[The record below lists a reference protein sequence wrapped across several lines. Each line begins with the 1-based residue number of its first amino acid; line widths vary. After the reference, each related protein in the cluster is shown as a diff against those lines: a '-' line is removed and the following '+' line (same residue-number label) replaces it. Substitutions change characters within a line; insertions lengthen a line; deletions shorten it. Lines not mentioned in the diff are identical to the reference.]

1 LPRTLDWRHLLPDS
15 REEAAA
21 EPASSARSAFQRDH
35 DRILFSGPFRRLA
48 DKTQVFPLPVD
59 DHVHSRLTHSLEVA
73 TIGRSLGT
81 LVGRRLV
88 EAGAVLPEGRDAR
101 DVGDCVAAACLAHDL
116 GNPPFGHVGERAIQ
130 EYFEHS
136 APNGLMDPL
145 NERERRDLLHFEGNA
160 QAFRILTRLEQ
171 PRRGDGLGL
180 THATL
185 GAFMKYPCTSD
196 ATGRKG
202 AGRSAKKHGLM
213 VQELPAWERAAAA
226 LGLERRVSG
235 TDHWP
240 RHPLAF
246 LTEAAD
252 DVAYLLLDL
261 EDGFRLKHVS
271 EADYL
276 SLVRPLAGPSGQ
288 LEEARRALP
297 GRNDRLDRAGWLRAR
312 AIDTLIHELAGA
324 FMSQQDGILEC
335 TFDDELK
342 RSIPHAAELQA
353 VEQVC
358 REQCYGA
365 RDVLKMELAGA
376 EAIQGLLDCFVTALL
391 SPGTLRG
398 EHQRALRSMV
408 ISDTDT
414 RYEQLVRITDHVA
427 GMTDNYA
434 VRLYRELRGM
444 RYPGGRD

>member
-1 LPRTLDWRHLLPDS
+1 
-15 REEAAA
+15 
-21 EPASSARSAFQRDH
+21 
-35 DRILFSGPFRRLA
+35 
-48 DKTQVFPLPVD
+48 
-59 DHVHSRLTHSLEVA
+59 
-73 TIGRSLGT
+73 
-81 LVGRRLV
+81 
-88 EAGAVLPEGRDAR
+88 
-101 DVGDCVAAACLAHDL
+101 
-116 GNPPFGHVGERAIQ
+116 
-130 EYFEHS
+130 
-136 APNGLMDPL
+136 
-145 NERERRDLLHFEGNA
+145 
-160 QAFRILTRLEQ
+160 
-171 PRRGDGLGL
+171 
-180 THATL
+180 
-185 GAFMKYPCTSD
+185 
-196 ATGRKG
+196 
-202 AGRSAKKHGLM
+202 M
-213 VQELPAWERAAAA
+213 VQEVKAWERTAAA
-226 LGLERRVSG
+226 LGLERRVPG
-235 TDHWP
+235 TEHWP

-271 EADYL
+271 EAEYL
-276 SLVRPLAGPSGQ
+276 ALVRPLAGASGQ
-288 LEEARRALP
+288 LEEARVALP
-297 GRNDRLDRAGWLRAR
+297 GRNDRLDRASWLRAR

-324 FMSQQDGILEC
+324 FMAQQDGILEC

-342 RSIPHAAELQA
+342 RAIPHASELQA
-353 VEQVC
+353 VEKAC

-398 EHQRALRSMV
+398 EHQRSLRSMV
-408 ISDTDT
+408 ISDTGS